1 MRRYGSEIQQ
11 FLEKIKIQVDIV
23 GNIDRVVAAA
33 HEIADDSEPDGFYR
47 IYSSSCVPVIRN
59 HLNDFK
65 KRFSIWH
72 SSNPLP

>member
-33 HEIADDSEPDGFYR
+33 HETADDSEPDGIYR

-65 KRFSIWH
+65 KRFSI
-72 SSNPLP
+72 

>member
-1 MRRYGSEIQQ
+1 MPLYSSENHQ
-11 FLEKIKIQVDIV
+11 FHQKIKNQFKKV

-33 HEIADDSEPDGFYR
+33 HETADDAEPDGFYR

-65 KRFSIWH
+65 KRFSI
-72 SSNPLP
+72 

>member
-33 HEIADDSEPDGFYR
+33 DDAEPDGFYR

-65 KRFSIWH
+65 KRFSI
-72 SSNPLP
+72 